1 MTENSKNKVQ
11 NLAYTVAGGVI
22 VGIILLV
29 AQSFTSNTKEVEIK
43 LNQLDKTKAPYTY
56 VDTKVQNIEH
66 KVEKNKDDI
75 LIEIRDL
82 NKKNDEIYRILIEM
96 NKK

>member
-1 MTENSKNKVQ
+1 MTDNSKNKVQ
-11 NLAYTVAGGVI
+11 NLAYTVTGGVI

-43 LNQLDKTKAPYTY
+43 LNQLDKTKATYTY
-56 VDTKVQNIEH
+56 VDTKVQSIEH

-82 NKKNDEIYRILIEM
+82 NKKNDEIYKILIEM

>member
-1 MTENSKNKVQ
+1 MTDNSKNKVQ
-11 NLAYTVAGGVI
+11 NLAYTITGGVI

-43 LNQLDKTKAPYTY
+43 LNQLDKTKAPFTY
-56 VDTKVQNIEH
+56 VDTKIQSIES

-82 NKKNDEIYRILIEM
+82 NKKNDEIYKILIEM